1 MDIKVIGLCGVA
13 QSGKDTFCEIAIE
26 LFKKQNI
33 QAKRVSF
40 ADALKKDVESF
51 LLEKIGISSFT
62 TDIKEKTL
70 IRDFLVSY
78 GTKLMRKID
87 ENIWINKVDQI
98 VRQNIKNN
106 IVTIITDIRYE
117 NELIWARDNFNG
129 VILHLSRYFPDSTEL
144 VCPANEEEERND
156 PILREL
162 ADRSLSWSSAKDTNI
177 LKYIVA
183 DELDQLLQN
192 NQ

>member
-62 TDIKEKTL
+62 TDTKEKTL

-162 ADRSLSWSSAKDTNI
+162 ADRSLSWNSAKDTNI

>member
-40 ADALKKDVESF
+40 ADALKKDVEPF

-98 VRQNIKNN
+98 VRQNIENN

-117 NELIWARDNFNG
+117 NELIWVRDNFDG
-129 VILHLSRYFPDSTEL
+129 VILHLSRYLPDSTKL
-144 VCPANEEEERND
+144 VCPANEEEEKNN
-156 PILREL
+156 PILQEL
-162 ADRSLSWSSAKDTNI
+162 ANRSLSWCSAKDTNI

-183 DELDQLLQN
+183 DELYQLLQKN
-192 NQ
+192 

>member
-62 TDIKEKTL
+62 TNTKEKTL

-162 ADRSLSWSSAKDTNI
+162 ADRSLSWNSAKDTNI